1 MATLWDWTINKVE
14 QRICDGNWE
23 AFILSRLISPCV
35 SECSLMIPG
44 VFLLIFGTLR
54 LYWVEDNVWD
64 KEEAKGFLPITCR
77 IQQWIVSTLAAM
89 AVLFVLFSYGEHPK
103 GIYPPWLLTLSV
115 AIQFLAWTLCHK
127 LIRVD
132 ALFSGKGS
140 LGGVPLLLPLF
151 YLINAAVETIKLV
164 STVSYSS
171 TWRIIASISPVLVVD
186 YIFSAVSCVL
196 CFTLLFISLFAPRRG
211 FQAALPNAN
220 PEETASVMS
229 LLSFSWLNPLFL
241 IGYRRQLNPQDL
253 YTLSKPLQNEN
264 VLQLLSSKW
273 KQRGMDKSNAL
284 LGALYFSFWPQFWSA
299 ALLKLVE
306 DLSVF
311 AGPVLLQ
318 KIVSY
323 VALVQRTG
331 SSETQVLGFLYAFL
345 IFLITMISC
354 LAAQQG
360 NFIVQKLYM
369 CVTGGLGGMIYQKGL
384 RLSNESRMRMTS
396 GHIMTLVSSDAEK
409 VAFYAHFFDLW
420 DAPLKVLVSIGFLVF
435 EVGWLA
441 TAAGFAV
448 ILTMIPINSFVVKKL
463 GDMRHQLLHNTDE
476 RVRLVTEILQAIK
489 IIKINAWEKD
499 FRKKMNLVRD
509 EELRHARNYMSLNFV
524 NAFMFTVNPV
534 LASVTCFIVYALLS
548 PVLDVGR
555 AFAALALFNN
565 CRVPL
570 NYLPSAIGDW
580 MQATVAV
587 RRIEEFMS
595 QPELKGRDGLTY
607 QITEENR
614 DWIEKFSSG
623 VVFEHCS
630 FSWYDTTFR
639 NVSDSQVATSLK
651 KEEETP
657 MLLKAEPLT
666 RSPRKKAS
674 YGVAEDKNDLIAI
687 RDITMRVEN
696 GSLVAVIGS
705 VGSGKTSVLMSIL
718 GELAQLQGNALVCGR
733 IAYAAQNPFIQHGT
747 IRENVLFGREYEPSR
762 YREALRVSAL
772 LPDLKELAAGDQTML
787 GIKGAGLSGGQKQRV
802 SIARAVYA
810 DADIYVLDDIL
821 SAVDAH
827 VATNIWDEC
836 IVSFLKNKVRIIA
849 MNQINFIPGVDY
861 VLLLDSGDVIWRGTP
876 EEFAD
881 SQLELAKFLISDDI
895 SDADSASEALESY
908 FSGGREDSLVED
920 AQQWNH
926 ENGEIVNLEEKDE
939 IETEEEAKPSNLF
952 QEEERHSG
960 SIPSTVYLT
969 YLLAYGGK
977 LVLCALVF
985 GFGFD
990 VLSMM
995 ATDWWMGI
1003 WFSGRIQPDPGMKF
1017 YMSIYILIAFI
1028 NAVVVLGRN
1037 VGVALGGLRSA
1048 RELHAK
1054 LFSSIIRAP
1063 QRFFDTTPVGRIVN
1077 RFSKDQ
1083 EVVDTMLPFSL
1094 AEFAKSVFQLAFIFL
1109 LIAFSTPPIVISL
1122 IVLLLLYYPI
1132 QNYYRHTFR
1141 ELTRLEAVARSFVY
1155 SHFTESLDGAATVRA
1170 YDAQERFRKE
1180 LSSRIDRR
1188 FRALFC
1194 TGVAEK
1200 WLEVRLNFLGTSVLF
1215 LSAVFAVADAAK
1227 ISPALVGLSLSY
1239 ALSITGILTWNVR
1252 QFAALEGQMIAVQ
1265 RQLQFVDIPSEALP
1279 VIHSSRPPPY
1289 WPSEGA
1295 IVVDNLVV
1303 RYSENDPPVLKG
1315 ISCRIRPREKVG
1327 IVGRTGAGKSS
1338 FFSVLLRLVEPNG
1351 GRIMIDG
1358 IDIAT
1363 IGLYDLR
1370 SRLAV
1375 IAQEPVL
1382 FKGTIR
1388 SNMDPF
1394 GYFSDADLWEA
1405 LRRVHMK
1412 ETIAN
1417 LPLGLDTEV
1426 SEDGSNFSAGQR
1438 QLICVA
1444 RALLRRSKILL
1455 MDEATAAV
1463 DFQTDAMIQSM
1474 LRDEFAELTVLSIA
1488 HRLED
1493 IITFDRVI
1501 VFDKGQIVEFD
1512 TPARLLEDPYTLFH
1526 SMVEST
1532 GTATGRHLKRLAKD
1546 KKAT

>member
-1 MATLWDWTINKVE
+1 LDPQLVHWNNTTE
-14 QRICDGNWE
+14 
-23 AFILSRLISPCV
+23 
-35 SECSLMIPG
+35 
-44 VFLLIFGTLR
+44 
-54 LYWVEDNVWD
+54 
-64 KEEAKGFLPITCR
+64 
-77 IQQWIVSTLAAM
+77 ST
-89 AVLFVLFSYGEHPK
+89 
-103 GIYPPWLLTLSV
+103 
-115 AIQFLAWTLCHK
+115 
-127 LIRVD
+127 
-132 ALFSGKGS
+132 
-140 LGGVPLLLPLF
+140 PLLDTG
-151 YLINAAVETIKLV
+151 AV
-164 STVSYSS
+164 
-171 TWRIIASISPVLVVD
+171 
-186 YIFSAVSCVL
+186 
-196 CFTLLFISLFAPRRG
+196 
-211 FQAALPNAN
+211 
-220 PEETASVMS
+220 
-229 LLSFSWLNPLFL
+229 
-241 IGYRRQLNPQDL
+241 
-253 YTLSKPLQNEN
+253 
-264 VLQLLSSKW
+264 
-273 KQRGMDKSNAL
+273 
-284 LGALYFSFWPQFWSA
+284 
-299 ALLKLVE
+299 
-306 DLSVF
+306 
-311 AGPVLLQ
+311 
-318 KIVSY
+318 
-323 VALVQRTG
+323 
-331 SSETQVLGFLYAFL
+331 
-345 IFLITMISC
+345 
-354 LAAQQG
+354 
-360 NFIVQKLYM
+360 
-369 CVTGGLGGMIYQKGL
+369 
-384 RLSNESRMRMTS
+384 
-396 GHIMTLVSSDAEK
+396 
-409 VAFYAHFFDLW
+409 
-420 DAPLKVLVSIGFLVF
+420 
-435 EVGWLA
+435 
-441 TAAGFAV
+441 
-448 ILTMIPINSFVVKKL
+448 
-463 GDMRHQLLHNTDE
+463 
-476 RVRLVTEILQAIK
+476 
-489 IIKINAWEKD
+489 
-499 FRKKMNLVRD
+499 
-509 EELRHARNYMSLNFV
+509 
-524 NAFMFTVNPV
+524 
-534 LASVTCFIVYALLS
+534 
-548 PVLDVGR
+548 
-555 AFAALALFNN
+555 
-565 CRVPL
+565 
-570 NYLPSAIGDW
+570 
-580 MQATVAV
+580 
-587 RRIEEFMS
+587 
-595 QPELKGRDGLTY
+595 
-607 QITEENR
+607 
-614 DWIEKFSSG
+614 
-623 VVFEHCS
+623 
-630 FSWYDTTFR
+630 
-639 NVSDSQVATSLK
+639 
-651 KEEETP
+651 
-657 MLLKAEPLT
+657 
-666 RSPRKKAS
+666 SPRKKAKN
-674 YGVAEDKNDLIAI
+674 YGMVVSGDASDDLVAV
-687 RDITMRVEN
+687 RDISMRVEN
-696 GSLVAVIGS
+696 GSLVAVVGS
-705 VGSGKTSVLMSIL
+705 VGSGKTSVLMSVL
-718 GELAQLQGNALVCGR
+718 GELAQLQGNAIVQGR

-747 IRENVLFGREYEPSR
+747 IRENILFGRTFESSR

-772 LPDLKELAAGDQTML
+772 LPDLKELPAGDQTVL

-810 DADIYVLDDIL
+810 DADIYVLDDVL
-821 SAVDAH
+821 SAVDAQ

-836 IVSFLKNKVRIIA
+836 IVSFLKNKARIIA

-861 VLLLDSGDVIWRGTP
+861 VLLLDKGNVIWRGTP

-920 AQQWNH
+920 AHQVEHEQQQQ
-926 ENGEIVNLEEKDE
+926 EEEEKEQED
-939 IETEEEAKPSNLF
+939 IKPSAILF

-960 SIPSTVYLT
+960 SIPARVYLT

-977 LVLCALVF
+977 LVLSALIF
-985 GFGFD
+985 GFAFD
-990 VLSMM
+990 VFSMM

-1028 NAVVVLGRN
+1028 NASVVLARN
-1037 VGVALGGLRSA
+1037 IGVALGGLRSA

-1109 LIAFSTPPIVISL
+1109 LIAFSTPPIVIPL

-1141 ELTRLEAVARSFVY
+1141 ELTRLEAVARSFVF

-1170 YDAQERFRKE
+1170 YDAQQRFHKE
-1180 LSSRIDRR
+1180 LSYRIDGR

-1215 LSAVFAVADAAK
+1215 LSAVFAVLDAAE
-1227 ISPALVGLSLSY
+1227 INPALVGLSLSY

-1265 RQLQFVDIPSEALP
+1265 RQLQFADIPSEALP
-1279 VIHSSRPPPY
+1279 VIHSCRPPPY

-1338 FFSVLLRLVEPNG
+1338 FFSVLLRLVEPSG

-1358 IDIAT
+1358 IDIST

-1417 LPLGLDTEV
+1417 LPLGLDAEV

-1474 LRDEFAELTVLSIA
+1474 LRDEFADLTVLSIA

-1546 KKAT
+1546 KKTA